1 MKALPVYLQWLIL
14 LACSLALGLILQHYH
29 VPAALLLGPM
39 MVGLVMALS
48 GARIAISPKVFIG
61 CQAILGCMIAGALS
75 PSILSVLVS
84 DWLPV
89 VLTLAVTLLASGLS
103 GWLLVRFS
111 SLPGPTGAWGGASA
125 MVAVGAILG
134 RRLRIPAGPLLLPM
148 VAGATLHATGTL
160 TLQVPEWLLAL
171 AYAFIGWSVGLRFT
185 SAIVLLA
192 LKTLPQM
199 LASIA
204 GLMLLCGAMD
214 KIGAKGAQNALTGA
228 IVTHWS
234 AYQIVSGG
242 GGEMMPPIVMQLRAR
257 YGNLVATAQ

>member
-14 LACSLALGLILQHYH
+14 LACSLALGFILQHYH

-103 GWLLVRFS
+103 GWLLV
-111 SLPGPTGAWGGASA
+111 
-125 MVAVGAILG
+125 
-134 RRLRIPAGPLLLPM
+134 
-148 VAGATLHATGTL
+148 
-160 TLQVPEWLLAL
+160 
-171 AYAFIGWSVGLRFT
+171 SVNQR
-185 SAIVLLA
+185 
-192 LKTLPQM
+192 
-199 LASIA
+199 
-204 GLMLLCGAMD
+204 
-214 KIGAKGAQNALTGA
+214 
-228 IVTHWS
+228 
-234 AYQIVSGG
+234 
-242 GGEMMPPIVMQLRAR
+242 
-257 YGNLVATAQ
+257 